1 MSPVGGGKPL
11 FDLISAG
18 RRSGDAPPPPRRDP
32 GRNNRDPGARSVT
45 VPMVWVYAGVALLL
59 VLLIGGYGIGYR
71 LGTGS
76 ARETERR
83 DAERDA
89 QGVFIDDPLHG
100 EGGRSNT
107 PQPSGSGDAVRRSL
121 NSGGS
126 SADGSAGGSAS
137 GTTGAAG
144 GADLAVTPGMVLLG
158 SGAPGPDPRRAGVNY
173 LELVTL
179 PREQAIEAV
188 RYLSGNGEEAIAV
201 PVGELDPRRRRSN
214 TSDSFRVIAL
224 GLAVPGDR
232 YSSSADARRRFED
245 RLRRLGKAWTDE
257 GGVSDFSDP
266 LWRRFGG

>member
-1 MSPVGGGKPL
+1 
-11 FDLISAG
+11 
-18 RRSGDAPPPPRRDP
+18 
-32 GRNNRDPGARSVT
+32 
-45 VPMVWVYAGVALLL
+45 MVWVYAGVALLL

-89 QGVFIDDPLHG
+89 QGVFIDDPLHS
-100 EGGRSNT
+100 EGAGSNAS
-107 PQPSGSGDAVRRSL
+107 PPSGSGDTTRNSL
-121 NSGGS
+121 NSGGFS
-126 SADGSAGGSAS
+126 VGGSAGGTS
-137 GTTGAAG
+137 GTAG
-144 GADLAVTPGMVLLG
+144 RADLAVTPGMVLLG

-188 RYLSGNGEEAIAV
+188 RYLSENGEEAIAV
-201 PVGELDPRRRRSN
+201 PVGELDPGRRRSN